1 MKTHRQPLKGEIYA
15 VHTGDYAGEMLIF
28 IEEKNKNFRFL
39 SVPIMENRIV
49 PVESFNFARNT
60 DIIKYVERAPEYVIK
75 VSTLQ
80 YKHNEKSNNRWKQSD
95 PPDILDSKN
104 SVT

>member
-1 MKTHRQPLKGEIYA
+1 MKTHRRPLKGEIYA

-28 IEEKNKNFRFL
+28 IEEKTKNFRFL

-60 DIIKYVERAPEYVIK
+60 DIIKYVERAPEYVLQASII
-75 VSTLQ
+75 Q
-80 YKHNEKSNNRWKQSD
+80 YKHNEKSNYRRM
-95 PPDILDSKN
+95 
-104 SVT
+104 